1 MLKRL
6 KRQYILYAAGMAF
19 ICLVLVTAIAII
31 PIKASLRSLQSDAQ
45 TLQITDRTGQ
55 PLTISYQNRWNVYDN
70 LPLHNIPDLLQQAFI
85 VSEDKRFFEHGGVD
99 WQARGSALLQNWK
112 ARRTVR
118 GASTI
123 TEQVVRMVNPRAR
136 ASHSRIHMLWSK
148 WAEGFAAVLLES
160 SYSKSE
166 IFEFYLNQV
175 PYASNRRGVV
185 QAARYYFNRDLATLT
200 PKEMLALVVLTRAPS
215 SYDLYKDSDK
225 ITAAISRLADSL
237 LQKGIISAE
246 AAAQIKTQVFVLEKP
261 SLPVNAGHF
270 AGYVRN
276 HISSGTGAIHSTLD
290 SQLQSQVQAIIDDR
304 VRFLARK
311 NLHNAAVLVVDHRTG
326 EIRAWVAAG
335 ANDPS
340 VAGNRMDAVTVPRQP
355 GSALK
360 PLLYAAA
367 LDSGWTAATMINDAP
382 LSEAI
387 GTGLHNFKNYS
398 NLYYGRIPLRL
409 ALANSL
415 NIPALLTIHYVGT
428 EKFLGILHRL
438 GFENLDLGAEIYDE
452 GLALGNGEVSLLE
465 LVQGYT
471 ALANRGTYRALRFVT
486 ENGTGRTEE
495 QVYTPEAASLIGNI
509 LSDSWARRLEFGN
522 NSVLNMA
529 VQTAVKTGTST
540 DYRDAWA
547 VGFNHRY
554 VVGIWMGNLDRTPT
568 DGVTGAAGPA
578 LALRSIF
585 NELNKS
591 DLPQPLWLS
600 PKLVQKDI
608 CIEDARDSGR
618 CYPRSE
624 YFIARTEPVSP
635 PVQNK
640 KQQFEIIKPTDGL
653 QMALDPRIPADRQK
667 LPFTISGLRP
677 EQSVE
682 WILNGEVIPDAKDK
696 YLWSVIRGKHRLAAR
711 VWEADKPIHTLP
723 EIYYIVK

>member
-1 MLKRL
+1 MLKRR
-6 KRQYILYAAGMAF
+6 KRQYIIFAGATALL
-19 ICLVLVTAIAII
+19 CLVLATAIAVI
-31 PIKASLRSLQSDAQ
+31 PIRSSLRALQSDAQ
-45 TLQITDRTGQ
+45 TLQITDRAGK
-55 PLTISYQNRWNVYDN
+55 PLTISYQSRWNIYDN
-70 LPLHNIPDLLQQAFI
+70 LPLHTVPALLQQAFI

-99 WQARGSALLQNWK
+99 WQARGNAFLQNWQ
-112 ARRTVR
+112 ARHTVR

-123 TEQVVRMVNPRAR
+123 TEQVVRMVNPRVQHIN
-136 ASHSRIHMLWSK
+136 SYIHTLWFK
-148 WAEGFAAVLLES
+148 WVEGVAAVLLES

-175 PYASNRRGVV
+175 PYASNRRGVA

-215 SYDLYKDSDK
+215 SYDLYKDSNK
-225 ITAAISRLADSL
+225 INAAISRLADSL
-237 LQKGIISAE
+237 LQKGIVSVE
-246 AAAQIKTQVFVLEKP
+246 AVAQIKTQIFVLEKP

-276 HISSGTGAIHSTLD
+276 HVPSGTGSIHSTLD
-290 SQLQSQVQAIIDDR
+290 SSLQSQVQAIIDDR

-326 EIRAWVAAG
+326 EILAWVAAG

-340 VAGNRMDAVTVPRQP
+340 VPGNRMDAVTVPRQP

-367 LDSGWTAATMINDAP
+367 IDSGWTAATMINDAP
-382 LSEAI
+382 LSEAV

-398 NLYYGRIPLRL
+398 NIYYGRITLRE

-415 NIPALLTIHYVGT
+415 NIPAVLTINHVGT
-428 EKFLGILHRL
+428 EKFLDILHRL
-438 GFENLDLGAEIYDE
+438 GFENLDLAAEIYDE

-471 ALANRGTYRALRFVT
+471 TLANRGIRRAMRFVT
-486 ENGTGRTEE
+486 EDGTGHMEE

-522 NSVLNMA
+522 NSVLNLN

-547 VGFNHRY
+547 VGFNYRY
-554 VVGIWMGNLDRTPT
+554 VVGIWMGNLDRSPT
-568 DGVTGAAGPA
+568 DGVTGATGPA

-585 NELNKS
+585 NELNKGET
-591 DLPQPLWLS
+591 PQPLWLS

-608 CIEDARDSGR
+608 CIEDARDSTR

-624 YFIARTEPVSP
+624 YFIAGTAHAALPARSAR
-635 PVQNK
+635 QR
-640 KQQFEIIKPTDGL
+640 FEIIKPTDGL
-653 QMALDPRIPADRQK
+653 QMALDPRIPHDRQK

-677 EQSVE
+677 DQSVE
-682 WILNGEVIPDAKDK
+682 WILNGAVIPDAKDK
-696 YLWSVIRGKHRLAAR
+696 YLWPVIRGKHRLAAR
-711 VWEADKPIHTLP
+711 VWEADKPIYTLP
-723 EIYYIVK
+723 EISYIVK